1 MTPGAGFQHTRPIPS
16 YPLHRVVGVIDTL
29 QEAEQAVRALQDAG
43 YQAQDVHLIP
53 SQEFIAGVRE
63 WEHRKSPLAQT
74 VEIFL
79 ASDDDGFPR
88 DTYLH
93 EAEQG
98 HVILSV
104 RLSTSEQV
112 NQVRDILV
120 NYHAHHIK
128 SFGRWAIADL
138 PS

>member
-1 MTPGAGFQHTRPIPS
+1 MTQGADFQHTGPRLP

-29 QEAEQAVRALQDAG
+29 QEAEQAVQALQAAG
-43 YQAQDVHLIP
+43 YRTQDIRLIQ

-63 WEHRKSPLAQT
+63 WKRQKSPLART
-74 VEIFL
+74 VAIFL
-79 ASDDDGFPR
+79 ASDDEGFPG
-88 DTYLH
+88 DLYLS

-98 HVILSV
+98 HAILGV

-112 NQVRDILV
+112 NHVRDILV
-120 NYHAHHIK
+120 NYHAHLIK
-128 SFGRWAIADL
+128 YFGRGAIEDL

>member
-1 MTPGAGFQHTRPIPS
+1 MTSDAGFQHTRPIPS
-16 YPLHRVVGVIDTL
+16 YPLHRLVGVIDTL

-43 YQAQDVHLIP
+43 YHAQDVHLIP
-53 SQEFIAGVRE
+53 GQDFIAGVQE
-63 WEHRKSPLAQT
+63 WKQRKSPLAQV

-79 ASDDDGFPR
+79 ASDDEGFAR

-98 HVILSV
+98 HAILSV
-104 RLSTSEQV
+104 RLPSSEQV

-120 NYHAHHIK
+120 NYHAHQIK
-128 SFGRWAIADL
+128 YFGRWAIEDV